1 MILQRLTVGPLRE
14 NVYIVGDEATKECMV
29 VDPGDEGNKILE
41 EIERL
46 GLKASLIV
54 ITHGHVDHI
63 GAIALVKER
72 TGAKYAIHPADLPF
86 VKNARHSAI
95 ISMFPDFRD
104 LPEPDIQIKDGDALT
119 IGLLKFTILATPGHT
134 PGSVC
139 IHGEGVVFTGDT
151 LFRASI
157 GRYDF
162 PGGDGRKLLNSIF
175 SKLLT
180 LADDTRV
187 LPGHGPESTIGWEK
201 QNNPFLTGR
210 FIVK

>member
-1 MILQRLTVGPLRE
+1 MILQRLTLGPLQE
-14 NVYIVGDEATKECMV
+14 NVYVVGDEATKECMV
-29 VDPGDEGNKILE
+29 VDPGNEGNKILE
-41 EIERL
+41 EVERL

-54 ITHGHVDHI
+54 ITHGHVDHV

-86 VKNARHSAI
+86 VKKARHSPI

-104 LPEPDIQIKDGDALT
+104 PPEPDFQIKDGDELT
-119 IGLLKFTILATPGHT
+119 MGQLKFKVLATPGHT
-134 PGSVC
+134 PGGIC
-139 IHGEGVVFTGDT
+139 IYGEGLVFTGDT

-157 GRYDF
+157 GRYDL
-162 PGGDGRKLLNSIF
+162 PGGDGRQLLNSIF